1 MKRWN
6 FSKKNKNVESDR
18 RRNIEEIVQLLFN
31 EIKRKGII
39 FFSIKSTRFRKVI
52 ILRENYKKR
61 IFFSGWKAKFNLEK
75 FELWFIRSKKEE
87 ILFFEE

>member
-1 MKRWN
+1 MWKVIVGET
-6 FSKKNKNVESDR
+6 SR
-18 RRNIEEIVQLLFN
+18 RLFN
-31 EIKRKGII
+31 CYLTRLRKGII

-75 FELWFIRSKKEE
+75 FEL
-87 ILFFEE
+87 